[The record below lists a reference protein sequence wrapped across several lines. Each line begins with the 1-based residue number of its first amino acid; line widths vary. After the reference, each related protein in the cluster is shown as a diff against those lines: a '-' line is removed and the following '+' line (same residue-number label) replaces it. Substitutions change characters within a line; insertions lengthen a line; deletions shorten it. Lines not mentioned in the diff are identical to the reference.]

1 MPRKKVVPEEPEQV
15 NDMELEPQA
24 QEENTEGLEQPAA
37 DVLQEDTA
45 LPASSEAAPPSDQ
58 PPEDMDTPPAEP
70 PAEDQ
75 DTGQDGEPAAQV
87 EPPPLEEPVDVP
99 EEHSAMQPFWME
111 PSTPPS
117 PPPAAEQPP
126 DPEPTPPLPKSDRQN
141 FYGLDFNAL
150 DRGLTAEERQEWNSI
165 YASYRGRSALTGKI
179 IGVDPLSISVR
190 NRQTGD
196 VERQTMYCAVV
207 VPYRVRIVIPASE
220 MWEDGQERP
229 DFVLRNMVG
238 AAIDFII
245 IKVDRECDF
254 AVASR
259 RMAARSQRY
268 YFTHRPALHREGARA
283 RCRVLSVGPRRCL
296 VECYGHDINLT
307 QRELRYTAIP
317 DLRNA
322 YHPGE
327 ELDCIVKSYDAAT
340 EALRI
345 SVKETESNPFE
356 GAELRHPVGSRR
368 QAIIAGKYGGGV
380 FCNLPDGTVCMC
392 SYSYQHEDSDFRVGD
407 TVILLVQR
415 YDVEKRQMYGKI
427 LSKW

>member
-99 EEHSAMQPFWME
+99 EEHSAMQPFWMA

-165 YASYRGRSALTGKI
+165 YASYRGRSALTGKV
-179 IGVDPLSISVR
+179 IGVDPLSISIR
-190 NRQTGD
+190 NKQTGN
-196 VERQTMYCAVV
+196 QTMYCAVV

-229 DFVLRNMVG
+229 DFVLQNMVG
-238 AAIDFII
+238 AMIDFIV
-245 IKVDRECDF
+245 IKVDREAGF
-254 AVASR
+254 AIASR

-268 YFTHRPALHREGARA
+268 YFSHRPALHREGARA
-283 RCRVLSVGPRRCL
+283 KCRVLSVGPRRCL

-307 QRELRYTAIP
+307 QRDLRYTAIP

-327 ELDCIVKSYDAAT
+327 ELDCIVKSYDAGNA
-340 EALRI
+340 ALRI

-368 QAIIAGKYGGGV
+368 QATIAGKYGGGV

-392 SYSYQHEDSDFRVGD
+392 SYSYQHEDADFMVGD
-407 TVILLVQR
+407 TVILVVQR
-415 YDVEKRQMYGKI
+415 YDAEKRQMYGKI

>member
-1 MPRKKVVPEEPEQV
+1 MPRKKIPEPESMDQTTGMELAGLTEENADTAAVSEEDGFGAGFPGDAPEELSP
-15 NDMELEPQA
+15 D
-24 QEENTEGLEQPAA
+24 
-37 DVLQEDTA
+37 
-45 LPASSEAAPPSDQ
+45 AAP
-58 PPEDMDTPPAEP
+58 E
-70 PAEDQ
+70 
-75 DTGQDGEPAAQV
+75 GEPAPSAAEAEVVGVELLSSDAQESPPEEV
-87 EPPPLEEPVDVP
+87 PTEPPPASESLSP
-99 EEHSAMQPFWME
+99 ESEAELPLA
-111 PSTPPS
+111 
-117 PPPAAEQPP
+117 PPPE
-126 DPEPTPPLPKSDRQN
+126 KSDRQAFFDLN
-141 FYGLDFNAL
+141 FNEL

-179 IGVDPLSISVR
+179 IGVDPLSISIR
-190 NRQTGD
+190 NKQTGNL
-196 VERQTMYCAVV
+196 ERQTMYCAVV

-229 DFVLRNMVG
+229 DFVLQNMVG
-238 AAIDFII
+238 AMIDFIV
-245 IKVDRECDF
+245 IKVDRESGF

-268 YFTHRPALHREGARA
+268 YFSHRPALHREGARA
-283 RCRVLSVGPRRCL
+283 KCRVLSVGPRRCL

-307 QRELRYTAIP
+307 QRDLRYTAIP

-327 ELDCIVKSYDAAT
+327 ELDCIVKSYDAGNA
-340 EALRI
+340 ALRI

-368 QAIIAGKYGGGV
+368 QATIAGKYGGGV

-392 SYSYQHEDSDFRVGD
+392 SYSYQHEDADFMVGD
-407 TVILLVQR
+407 TVILVVQR
-415 YDVEKRQMYGKI
+415 YDAEKRQMYGKI

>member
-1 MPRKKVVPEEPEQV
+1 MPRKKTTEPEG
-15 NDMELEPQA
+15 MEQA
-24 QEENTEGLEQPAA
+24 TGMEQSGLTGENVDAAAVPDETASQDGFPAG
-37 DVLQEDTA
+37 T
-45 LPASSEAAPPSDQ
+45 
-58 PPEDMDTPPAEP
+58 PAE
-70 PAEDQ
+70 
-75 DTGQDGEPAAQV
+75 GAAGAI
-87 EPPPLEEPVDVP
+87 P
-99 EEHSAMQPFWME
+99 EK
-111 PSTPPS
+111 TP
-117 PPPAAEQPP
+117 PPPALETEAVGAEPLPP
-126 DPEPTPPLPKSDRQN
+126 DEEESLWNVPPAKEQLPPRTEAEPATAPASEKTDRQAFFDLN
-141 FYGLDFNAL
+141 FNEL
-150 DRGLTAEERQEWNSI
+150 DRDLTTEERQEWNSI

-190 NRQTGD
+190 NRQTGALD
-196 VERQTMYCAVV
+196 RQTMYCAVV

-229 DFVLRNMVG
+229 DFVLQNMVG
-238 AAIDFII
+238 ASIDFVV
-245 IKVDRECDF
+245 IKVDRESGF

-268 YFTHRPALHREGARA
+268 FFSHRPALHREGARA

-307 QRELRYTAIP
+307 QRDLRYTAIP
-317 DLRNA
+317 DLRDA

-327 ELDCIVKSYDAAT
+327 ELDCIVKSYDAGNA
-340 EALRI
+340 ALRI

-368 QAIIAGKYGGGV
+368 QASIAGKYGGGV

-392 SYSYQHEDSDFRVGD
+392 SYSYQHEDADFMVGD
-407 TVILLVQR
+407 TVILAVQR
-415 YDVEKRQMYGKI
+415 YDTGKRQIYGKI

>member
-1 MPRKKVVPEEPEQV
+1 MPRKKVNPVEEPEQV
-15 NDMELEPQA
+15 NDTELESQVTEDA
-24 QEENTEGLEQPAA
+24 VEGLEQPPA
-37 DVLQEDTA
+37 DVPPEDVSPPTVD
-45 LPASSEAAPPSDQ
+45 EEAPPSDQ

-70 PAEDQ
+70 PAEGQ
-75 DTGQDGEPAAQV
+75 DTGQDGEATVQV

-99 EEHSAMQPFWME
+99 EEPSAMKPFWME

-190 NRQTGD
+190 NRQTGALD
-196 VERQTMYCAVV
+196 RQTMYCAVV

-229 DFVLRNMVG
+229 DFVLQNMVG
-238 AAIDFII
+238 ASIDFVV
-245 IKVDRECDF
+245 IKVDRESGF

-259 RMAARSQRY
+259 RMAARTQRY
-268 YFTHRPALHREGARA
+268 FFSHRPALHREGARA
-283 RCRVLSVGPRRCL
+283 KCRVLSVGPRRCL

-307 QRELRYTAIP
+307 QRDLRYTVIP
-317 DLRNA
+317 DLRDA
-322 YHPGE
+322 YHPG
-327 ELDCIVKSYDAAT
+327 LHCQ
-340 EALRI
+340 
-345 SVKETESNPFE
+345 
-356 GAELRHPVGSRR
+356 LRHPVGSRR
-368 QAIIAGKYGGGV
+368 QASIAGKYGGGV

-392 SYSYQHEDSDFRVGD
+392 SYSYQHEDADFMVGD
-407 TVILLVQR
+407 TVILAVQR
-415 YDVEKRQMYGKI
+415 YDTGKRQMYGKI